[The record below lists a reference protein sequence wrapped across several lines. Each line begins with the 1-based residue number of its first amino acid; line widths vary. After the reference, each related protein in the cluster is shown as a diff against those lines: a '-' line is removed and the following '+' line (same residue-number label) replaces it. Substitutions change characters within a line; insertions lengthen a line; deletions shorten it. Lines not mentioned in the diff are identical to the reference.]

1 MTSKTSPRVTFIK
14 FSAQLEQHFSL
25 QQTPPRLGFKEKR
38 SFGIA
43 VVYRLNAS
51 RIIGHLRI
59 SFSENYDANPV
70 NKSYISLP
78 FGLCTDIKV
87 KSFED
92 RKVDSNNPWSSTSA
106 NRALV
111 PTLLCDWLT
120 RFHRSRPRLLPL
132 ARTGQLWPDSPPLHS
147 TPANRLNV
155 MCPCV
160 GSHYPGHRNPV
171 RPAGPLKK
179 TGKSSSDTL
188 LELENLHQRRFFS
201 LDRQTISTVDPLNL
215 VE

>member
-1 MTSKTSPRVTFIK
+1 MTSKTSTRVTFIK
-14 FSAQLEQHFSL
+14 ILAQLKHFSL

-38 SFGIA
+38 SFGLA
-43 VVYRLNAS
+43 VVYRLKAS

-92 RKVDSNNPWSSTSA
+92 RKVDSYYPWSSTSA

-120 RFHRSRPRLLPL
+120 RFHCSRPRLVALVT
-132 ARTGQLWPDSPPLHS
+132 AEQLWPDSPPLRS
-147 TPANRLNV
+147 
-155 MCPCV
+155 C
-160 GSHYPGHRNPV
+160 
-171 RPAGPLKK
+171 K
-179 TGKSSSDTL
+179 
-188 LELENLHQRRFFS
+188 
-201 LDRQTISTVDPLNL
+201 
-215 VE
+215 